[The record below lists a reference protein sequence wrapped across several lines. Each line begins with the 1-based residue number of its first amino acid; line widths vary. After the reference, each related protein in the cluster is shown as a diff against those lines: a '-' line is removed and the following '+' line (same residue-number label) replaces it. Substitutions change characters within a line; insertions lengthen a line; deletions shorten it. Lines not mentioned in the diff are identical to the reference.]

1 MAEKTFP
8 KILAIVP
15 SMIASCQIGVIKPL
29 LSLAAKGKIQFNYC
43 LEGKASLNAINSAD
57 LVVFCRNTEPA
68 YSHLLNQAVATH
80 KPIIFDL
87 DDNFWDVPFESDPE
101 LARYHRLPLRIQQ
114 LEKYITH
121 SSLIRV
127 YSPVM
132 KEIVSKLNPK
142 VRLLKAG
149 FDFGMLR
156 KPAFKGSSDKLQI
169 VYATSRIVD
178 NQYLLFSES
187 LKRVLDKYSNKVE
200 LTIWGCQS
208 SELVGYRGVKFM
220 PLIPDYERFL
230 REFSSFGFDIGLAP
244 LEDTPFHR
252 SKTNTKF
259 RDYGASNIAGIY
271 SNTPV
276 YSSCV
281 ENNVTG
287 ILVDNE
293 PDAWFAGISKLID
306 NADLRKSIQKN
317 AYSRVKQDYSQDVVE
332 LEWLREIEELLS
344 ASTVYSLTATSPLRT
359 SEILVRADF
368 NGLHGVRFPAS
379 SPGDRE
385 PVGKVFLEVRTAT
398 GNLLREASTTTQI
411 KEDAEDKIVFSFAPI
426 SNSRQEEFVLK
437 FTSVPEEQSSSDAPF
452 WLPNSGYI
460 QMLYQNRPC

>member
-1 MAEKTFP
+1 MANTTFP
-8 KILAIVP
+8 KVVAIVP
-15 SMIASCQIGVIKPL
+15 SMIASCQIGVLKPL
-29 LSLAAKGKIQFNYC
+29 MALAAKGKIRFDYC
-43 LEGKASLNAINSAD
+43 LEGKANLGLIDSAD

-68 YSHLLNQAVATH
+68 YTHLLNQAVATH

-114 LEKYITH
+114 LEKYIAH
-121 SSLIRV
+121 ANLIRV

-132 KEIVSKLNPK
+132 KEIVEKLNPK

-156 KPAFKGSSDKLQI
+156 KPAFKGNSDKLQI

-178 NQYLLFSES
+178 NQYLLFSDS
-187 LKRVLDKYSNKVE
+187 LKKVLDAYSDKVE

-220 PLIPDYERFL
+220 PLISDYERFL

-244 LEDTPFHR
+244 LEDTHFHR

-259 RDYGASNIAGIY
+259 RDYGASKIAGVY

-281 ENNVTG
+281 KDGVNGVLVNND
-287 ILVDNE
+287 VDS
-293 PDAWFAGISKLID
+293 WFDGISRLVN

-317 AYSRVKQDYSQDVVE
+317 AYDQVKEEYCQEVVE
-332 LEWLREIEELLS
+332 QEWMREIDELL
-344 ASTVYSLTATSPLRT
+344 AKSTVYSLTATSPLRS
-359 SEILVRADF
+359 SEVLIRADF
-368 NGLHGVRFPAS
+368 NGLKGVRFPAS

-385 PVGKVFLEVRTAT
+385 PVGKVLLEVRTVT
-398 GNLLREASTTTQI
+398 GVLLREASTTRML
-411 KEDAEDKIVFSFAPI
+411 KEEADDKLVFSFAPI
-426 SNSRQEEFVLK
+426 ANSKKEEFLLK
-437 FTSVPEEQSSSDAPF
+437 FTSVPEEQASLDAPF

-460 QMLYQNRPC
+460 QMLYVNRA

>member
-1 MAEKTFP
+1 MPNKTCP
-8 KILAIVP
+8 KVVAIVP

-29 LSLAAKGKIQFNYC
+29 TSLASKGKIEFSYC

-121 SSLIRV
+121 ANLIRV

-132 KEIVSKLNPK
+132 EEIVAKLNPK

-156 KPAFKGSSDKLQI
+156 KPTFKGGSDKLQI

-178 NQYLLFSES
+178 NQYLLFSEP
-187 LKRVLDKYSNKVE
+187 LKRVLDTFADRVE

-220 PLIPDYERFL
+220 PLLPDYERFL

-259 RDYGASNIAGIY
+259 RDYGASSVAGVY

-281 ENNVTG
+281 EDGVTG
-287 ILVDNE
+287 ILVDNNA
-293 PDAWFAGISKLID
+293 DAWFKGIARLIE
-306 NADLRKSIQKN
+306 NSDLRKSIQKN
-317 AYSRVKQDYSQDVVE
+317 AYARVKEEYSQEVVE
-332 LEWLREIEELLS
+332 NEWLREISELLS
-344 ASTVYSLTATSPLRT
+344 ISTVYSLNATSPLRT
-359 SEILVRADF
+359 SEVLVRADF
-368 NGLHGVRFPAS
+368 NGLRGVRFPAS
-379 SPGDRE
+379 SPGDKE
-385 PVGKVFLEVRTAT
+385 PVGKVLLEVRTLS
-398 GNLLREASTTTQI
+398 GNLLREASTTTLTR
-411 KEDAEDKIVFSFAPI
+411 EDSADKLIFSFPPI
-426 SNSRQEEFVLK
+426 ANSRQEEFLLR
-437 FTSVPEEQSSSDAPF
+437 FTSVPEEQLNTDAPF
-452 WLPNSGYI
+452 WLPSSGYI
-460 QMLYQNRPC
+460 QMLYQN

>member
-1 MAEKTFP
+1 MQLQTFP
-8 KILAIVP
+8 KVVAIVP

-29 LSLAAKGKIQFNYC
+29 MSLAAKGKIRFDYC

-114 LEKYITH
+114 LERYVTH
-121 SSLIRV
+121 ASLIRV

-132 KEIVSKLNPK
+132 KDIVAKLNPK

-156 KPAFKGSSDKLQI
+156 KPTFKGSSDKLQI

-178 NQYLLFSES
+178 NQYLLFSEA
-187 LKRVLDKYSNKVE
+187 LKRVLDTYADKVE

-230 REFSSFGFDIGLAP
+230 REFSSHGFDIGLAP

-259 RDYGASNIAGIY
+259 RDYGASNVAGIY

-281 ENNVTG
+281 QDGVTG
-287 ILVDNE
+287 ILVDN
-293 PDAWFAGISKLID
+293 DNDSWFKGIAKLID
-306 NADLRKSIQKN
+306 DAQLRKSIQKN
-317 AYSRVKQDYSQDVVE
+317 AYSRVKEEYSQDVVE
-332 LEWLREIEELLS
+332 AEWLQEIEELLS
-344 ASTVYSLTATSPLRT
+344 SSTVYSLNATSPLRT
-359 SEILVRADF
+359 SEVLIRADF
-368 NGLHGVRFPAS
+368 NGLQGVRFPAS
-379 SPGDRE
+379 SPGDKE
-385 PVGKVFLEVRTAT
+385 PVGKVLLEVRTVT
-398 GNLLREASTTTQI
+398 GNLLREASTTTLF
-411 KEDAEDKIVFSFAPI
+411 KEDAEDKLVFSFAPI
-426 SNSRQEEFVLK
+426 ANSRQEEFLLK
-437 FTSVPEEQSSSDAPF
+437 FTSVAEEQSESEAPF

-460 QMLYQNRPC
+460 QMLYQK

>member
-1 MAEKTFP
+1 MPLKTFP
-8 KILAIVP
+8 KIVAIVP
-15 SMIASCQIGVIKPL
+15 SMIASCQIGVLKPL
-29 LSLAAKGKIQFNYC
+29 LSLAAKGRIRFDYC

-132 KEIVSKLNPK
+132 KEIVAKLNPK

-156 KPAFKGSSDKLQI
+156 KPSFKGSSDKLQI

-187 LKRVLDKYSNKVE
+187 LKKVLDTYSDKVE

-208 SELVGYRGVKFM
+208 SELVGYRGVRFM
-220 PLIPDYERFL
+220 PLIPDYEKFL
-230 REFSSFGFDIGLAP
+230 RSFSSFGFDIGLAP

-259 RDYGASNIAGIY
+259 RDYGACNIAGVY
-271 SNTPV
+271 SDTPV

-281 ENNVTG
+281 ENNRTG
-287 ILVDNE
+287 ILVNNDTE
-293 PDAWFAGISKLID
+293 SWFAGISKLID
-306 NADLRKSIQKN
+306 DAPLRRSIQKN
-317 AYSRVKQDYSQDVVE
+317 AYDRVKEEYSQEVVE
-332 LEWLREIEELLS
+332 DEWLAEIEELLS
-344 ASTVYSLTATSPLRT
+344 SSTVYSLTATSPLRT

-368 NGLHGVRFPAS
+368 DGLKGVRFPAS
-379 SPGDRE
+379 SPGDKE
-385 PVGKVFLEVRTAT
+385 PVGKVYLEVRTAT
-398 GNLLREASTTTQI
+398 GNLLREASTTTQM
-411 KEDAEDKIVFSFAPI
+411 KEELEDKIVFSFMPI
-426 SNSRQEEFVLK
+426 SNSKKEEFLLK
-437 FTSVPEEQSSSDAPF
+437 FTSVPEEQSSSDEPF

-460 QMLYQNRPC
+460 QMLYQK

>member
-1 MAEKTFP
+1 MPLNAFP
-8 KILAIVP
+8 KVVAIVP

-29 LSLAAKGKIQFNYC
+29 LSLAAKGKIQFDYC

-121 SSLIRV
+121 ANLIRV

-132 KEIVSKLNPK
+132 KDLVARLNPK

-156 KPAFKGSSDKLQI
+156 KPNFKGGSDKLQI

-187 LKRVLDKYSNKVE
+187 LKRVLDTYPDKVE

-259 RDYGASNIAGIY
+259 RDYGASNVAGIY
-271 SNTPV
+271 SDTPV

-281 ENNVTG
+281 ENDVTG
-287 ILVDNE
+287 ILVNND
-293 PDAWFAGISKLID
+293 PDSWFKGISKLID
-306 NADLRKSIQKN
+306 DAQLRKSIQKN
-317 AYSRVKQDYSQDVVE
+317 AYARVKEEYSQEVVE
-332 LEWLREIEELLS
+332 REWLREIEELLAS
-344 ASTVYSLTATSPLRT
+344 STVYSLNATSPLRT
-359 SEILVRADF
+359 SEILIRADF
-368 NGLHGVRFPAS
+368 NGLKGVRFPAS
-379 SPGDRE
+379 SPGDKE
-385 PVGKVFLEVRTAT
+385 PVGRVLLEVRTAS
-398 GNLLREASTTTQI
+398 GNLLREASTTILT
-411 KEDAEDKIVFSFAPI
+411 KEDAEDKLVFSFPAI
-426 SNSRQEEFVLK
+426 NNSRQEEFLLK
-437 FTSVPEEQSSSDAPF
+437 FTSVPEEQSEPDAPF

-460 QMLYQNRPC
+460 QMLYQN

>member
-1 MAEKTFP
+1 MPPKTFP
-8 KILAIVP
+8 KIVAIVP
-15 SMIASCQIGVIKPL
+15 SMIASCQIGVLKPL
-29 LSLAAKGKIQFNYC
+29 MSLAAKGKIQFDYC
-43 LEGKASLNAINSAD
+43 LEAKASLNAINSAD

-132 KEIVSKLNPK
+132 KEIVAKLNPK

-156 KPAFKGSSDKLQI
+156 KPSFKGSSDKLQI

-187 LKRVLDKYSNKVE
+187 LKKVLDTYSDKVE

-208 SELVGYRGVKFM
+208 SELVGYRGVRFM

-230 REFSSFGFDIGLAP
+230 RSFSSFGFDIGLAP

-259 RDYGASNIAGIY
+259 RDYGACNIAGVY
-271 SNTPV
+271 SDTPV

-281 ENNVTG
+281 ENNRTG
-287 ILVDNE
+287 ILVNNDSE
-293 PDAWFAGISKLID
+293 SWFAGISRLID
-306 NADLRKSIQKN
+306 DPELRRSIQKN
-317 AYSRVKQDYSQDVVE
+317 AYDRVKQEYSQEVVE
-332 LEWLREIEELLS
+332 DEWLAEIEELLS
-344 ASTVYSLTATSPLRT
+344 SSTVYSLTATSPLRT

-368 NGLHGVRFPAS
+368 DGLKGVRFPAS
-379 SPGDRE
+379 SPGDKE
-385 PVGKVFLEVRTAT
+385 PVGKVYLEVRTAT
-398 GNLLREASTTTQI
+398 GNLLREASTTTQM
-411 KEDAEDKIVFSFAPI
+411 KEELEDKIVFSFMPI
-426 SNSRQEEFVLK
+426 SNSKKEEFLLK
-437 FTSVPEEQSSSDAPF
+437 FTSVPEEQSSSDEPF

-460 QMLYQNRPC
+460 QMLYQK